1 MEPVRTRLQIEY
13 RVIPFGYLGIGGQY
27 GYHITLSGDDITNEA
42 KIYALD
48 ELRNADGIKDIPTEQ
63 QDLLIDALKKDL
75 GVEET
80 DTKDLN
86 GTNFNVGVYFKLEI

>member
-1 MEPVRTRLQIEY
+1 MTFLTILVTNSLTRLQSIME
-13 RVIPFGYLGIGGQY
+13 P
-27 GYHITLSGDDITNEA
+27 DA
-42 KIYALD
+42 
-48 ELRNADGIKDIPTEQ
+48 
-63 QDLLIDALKKDL
+63 IDALKKDL